1 MARLFHIVRFDER
14 KQKLSHFWCSTD
26 LFFPELDSRL
36 DQLIAQ
42 IWDGEGKS
50 WHKCLKCEK
59 MMKQKDKMRR
69 HVEVHMGWSIPC
81 PLCSEVCK
89 TRNGLSHHHAKVH
102 KPYLGI

>member
-1 MARLFHIVRFDER
+1 M
-14 KQKLSHFWCSTD
+14 KQKLSRFWCSTD

-102 KPYLGI
+102 KPYFGI